1 MVARVKNS
9 NFVIEYTHI
18 YQYMDIQ
25 IIKQQINEI
34 LNGKRDLPQFNQP
47 EHAGVCS
54 AGPLLIGA
62 LIVCD
67 NTRKSLSSGSNA
79 SGCQGT
85 SPSNWEIDEEQE
97 RQLQLWAESEGVWI
111 PEAEEWLY
119 ENFGPLIAKGAE
131 AKVYY
136 KTGDTH
142 VIKLRTS
149 IYATLGRA
157 LEAIALHNYLFPETI
172 MRVIGFTRDKD
183 GLFRVILTQ
192 PYIECKSL
200 ASKTEIDSMVATK
213 GFQDNGDTTGVN
225 YISDRLHLEDMHP
238 ANVFV
243 EVLTSSPVCIDCIVK
258 FKR

>member
-1 MVARVKNS
+1 
-9 NFVIEYTHI
+9 
-18 YQYMDIQ
+18 MDLHEID
-25 IIKQQINEI
+25 KLTNDI
-34 LNGKRDLPQFNQP
+34 LNGTRDLPQFNQP
-47 EHAGVCS
+47 EHAGICS

-67 NTRKSLSSGSNA
+67 NTRKSLISSCNA
-79 SGCQGT
+79 SGSKGA

-97 RQLQLWAESEGVWI
+97 HQLQKWAEQKGVWI
-111 PEAEEWLY
+111 EQAEEWLTSNY
-119 ENFGPLIAKGAE
+119 GSMIAQGAE
-131 AKVYY
+131 AKVYG
-136 KTGDTH
+136 KTGDVA

-172 MRVIGFTRDKD
+172 MRVIGFTRDAD

-192 PYIECKSL
+192 PYIECKRL
-200 ASKTEIDSMVATK
+200 ATKAEIDAMVEAK
-213 GFQDNGDTTGVN
+213 GFYDNGDTSGVN
-225 YISDRLHLEDMHP
+225 YLSGRLHLEDMHP

-243 EVLTSSPVCIDCIVK
+243 EELTNLPVCIDCIVK